1 MSLRVLLVDD
11 EKDFVETLAERLEV
25 RNFTVLTALSG
36 DEAIEKVKKY
46 HIDIIVMDLLMP
58 GKSGIETYKEIR
70 MIHPA
75 VGVIMLTGH
84 AELETAMA
92 GLKLGIYDYLIKPVQ
107 IEELVEKL
115 KMAHSHKVVFE
126 ERKSRK

>member
-25 RNFTVLTALSG
+25 RNFTVVTALSG
-36 DEAIEKVKKY
+36 DEAIEKVKQD
-46 HIDIIVMDLLMP
+46 HIDIIVMDFLMP
-58 GKSGIETYKEIR
+58 EKSGIETYKEIR

-75 VGVIMLTGH
+75 IGVIMLTGH
-84 AELETAMA
+84 AELESAMT
-92 GLKLGIYDYLIKPVQ
+92 GMKMGIYDYLIKPVQ

-115 KMAHSHKVVFE
+115 NMAHSHKIAFE
-126 ERKSRK
+126 KRNR

>member
-1 MSLRVLLVDD
+1 
-11 EKDFVETLAERLEV
+11 
-25 RNFTVLTALSG
+25 
-36 DEAIEKVKKY
+36 
-46 HIDIIVMDLLMP
+46 
-58 GKSGIETYKEIR
+58 

>member
-1 MSLRVLLVDD
+1 MSLIVLLVDD

-25 RNFTVLTALSG
+25 RNFTVITALSG
-36 DEAIEKVKKY
+36 DEAIEKVKQD

-58 GKSGIETYKEIR
+58 EKSGIETYKEIR

-75 VGVIMLTGH
+75 IGVIMLTGH
-84 AELETAMA
+84 AELESAMA
-92 GLKLGIYDYLIKPVQ
+92 SMKMGIYDYLIKPVQ

-115 KMAHSHKVVFE
+115 NMAHSHKIAFE
-126 ERKSRK
+126 KRNR